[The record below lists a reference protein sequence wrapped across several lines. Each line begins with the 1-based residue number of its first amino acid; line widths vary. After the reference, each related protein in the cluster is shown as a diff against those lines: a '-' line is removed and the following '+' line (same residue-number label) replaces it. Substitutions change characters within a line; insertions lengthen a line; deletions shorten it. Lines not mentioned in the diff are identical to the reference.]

1 MVSFTNH
8 VPVRDLFGC
17 HWSTAELKGRKNMA
31 ELARSLVSQLRRFV
45 GDRRHANRQK
55 VRIGF
60 TLSLAGPAVK
70 LNGSRQSASLKGHTL
85 DVSMKGIALIVPTI
99 LLGEHHL
106 IGENR
111 KLKVQLELPQ
121 GAVEMQVVPI
131 RYESLEEHKT
141 ETGYMIGAKIVEMAE
156 TDRERF
162 TQYVTGLSS

>member
-1 MVSFTNH
+1 
-8 VPVRDLFGC
+8 
-17 HWSTAELKGRKNMA
+17 MA

-45 GDRRHANRQK
+45 GDRRHATRK
-55 VRIGF
+55 KTRLTF
-60 TLSLAGPAVK
+60 SLSLAGPAVK

-111 KLKVQLELPQ
+111 KIKVQLELPN

-141 ETGYMIGAKIVEMAE
+141 ETGYLIGAKIVAMDEA
-156 TDRERF
+156 DQERF
-162 TQYVTGLSS
+162 TTYVGGLS

>member
-1 MVSFTNH
+1 
-8 VPVRDLFGC
+8 
-17 HWSTAELKGRKNMA
+17 MA

-45 GDRRHANRQK
+45 GDRRHATRK
-55 VRIGF
+55 KTRLTF
-60 TLSLAGPAVK
+60 SLSLAGPAVK

-85 DVSMKGIALIVPTI
+85 DVSMKGIALIVPAI

-111 KLKVQLELPQ
+111 KIKVQLELPN

-141 ETGYMIGAKIVEMAE
+141 ETGYLIGAKIVAMDEA
-156 TDRERF
+156 DQERF
-162 TQYVTGLSS
+162 TTYVGGLS

>member
-1 MVSFTNH
+1 
-8 VPVRDLFGC
+8 
-17 HWSTAELKGRKNMA
+17 MA

-45 GDRRHANRQK
+45 GDRRRAKRK
-55 VRIGF
+55 KARLAF
-60 TLSLAGPAVK
+60 RLSLAGSAIK
-70 LNGSRQSASLKGHTL
+70 LNGSRQSAGMKGHTL
-85 DVSMKGIALIVPTI
+85 DVSPNGIALIVPTI

-111 KLKVQLELPQ
+111 KLVVQLELPN

-141 ETGYMIGAKIVEMAE
+141 ETGYLIGAKIVEMPE

-162 TQYVTGLSS
+162 TEYVEGLPIGSVR